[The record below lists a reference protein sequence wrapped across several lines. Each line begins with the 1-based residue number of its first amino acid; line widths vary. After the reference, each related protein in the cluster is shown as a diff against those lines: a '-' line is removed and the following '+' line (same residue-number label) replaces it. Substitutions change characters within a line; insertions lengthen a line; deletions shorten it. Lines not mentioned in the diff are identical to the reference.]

1 MHTKPFNRL
10 LMFSGGGSRFGY
22 YLGAYAALVDHQVI
36 PDIILASCGGSL
48 AAALVDIAPQPDQLK
63 QLATSKTLHTMLQ
76 RIESKPPPYLH
87 SHTYHSLKRA
97 FYYLTGNAANTNSD
111 HLRQEL
117 QRFALFQIE
126 NEDTQAWLDV
136 DQLRAEVSTNR
147 SASSPH
153 SAPPAIAIVASR
165 LVPDSNPA
173 QLQQLVFFKNKVN
186 IGSVNNKLFGLNENS
201 ALHAIAPHRIHA
213 QIKYVYEWSL
223 ADAVRASI
231 ADMYYLPPWFIDAK
245 DQKNALGWC
254 LGGVIDLTPIEL
266 ATGLADC
273 VFAET
278 KARYDRILAVPAIK
292 RVFGFDPNQRLKQ
305 VLQFQPDSNTTLHW
319 LPFADNEIAL
329 EGQHTQKQF
338 NFRAGLISLV
348 HCNYAD
354 FVTQM
359 NKQWEYGYQRTQLYL
374 NHHFN

>member
-1 MHTKPFNRL
+1 MNTKPFNRL

-22 YLGAYAALVDHQVI
+22 YLGAYAALVDHQLT

-63 QLATSKTLHTMLQ
+63 QLATSKTLHAMLQ

-97 FYYLTGNAANTNSD
+97 FNYLTGNAANTNSD

-117 QRFALFQIE
+117 QRLALFQIK
-126 NEDTQAWLDV
+126 NESTQAWLDV
-136 DQLRAEVSTNR
+136 DQLSAEVSVHR
-147 SASSPH
+147 SASAAH
-153 SAPPAIAIVASR
+153 SAPPAIAIVASCI
-165 LVPDSNPA
+165 VPDSNPA
-173 QLQQLVFFKNKVN
+173 QLQQLVFFKHTVN
-186 IGSVNNKLFGLNENS
+186 TGSVNSRLLDLKENS
-201 ALHAIAPHRIHA
+201 ALHAFAPHRIHA
-213 QIKYVYEWSL
+213 PIKYVYDWSL

-231 ADMYYLPPWFIDAK
+231 ADMYYLPPLFIDGK
-245 DQKNALGWC
+245 DQKSALGWC

-278 KARYDRILAVPAIK
+278 KATYDRILAVPAIK

-319 LPFADNEIAL
+319 LPLADNEIAL
-329 EGQHTQKQF
+329 KGQYTQKQF
-338 NFRAGLISLV
+338 NFRAGLISLI

-359 NKQWEYGYQRTQLYL
+359 NNQWQYGYNRTQAYL
-374 NHHFN
+374 SKI